1 MAAVAVTGDIG
12 AGKSTV
18 SKLLA
23 HNLSCECFSADV
35 IAKSMWLR
43 EDVKAQAVN
52 HFGSEILDSSGEII
66 LPELA
71 SLVFSDESNHAFVNA
86 LIHPLVMNELE
97 ELSRKY
103 GEAVV
108 EIPLLF
114 EASGLERVETCRHEI
129 FNACGLEW
137 IDAVIYVAADFETR
151 AQRCEL
157 QRGWSTD
164 ELMRRERFL
173 LPREERIAMSD
184 YVLHN
189 DRGISELEEEINRLG
204 EKLHERK

>member
-23 HNLSCECFSADV
+23 HNLSCECLSADV

-52 HFGSEILDSSGEII
+52 HFGSEILDSSGEIM

-86 LIHPLVMNELE
+86 LIHPLVMSELE
-97 ELSRKY
+97 KLSR
-103 GEAVV
+103 VHDDIV
-108 EIPLLF
+108 LEIPLLF
-114 EASGLERVETCRHEI
+114 EAGHHEWVDMI
-129 FNACGLEW
+129 
-137 IDAVIYVAADFETR
+137 VYVAADFQTR
-151 AQRCEL
+151 ARRCEL
-157 QRGWSTD
+157 QRGWKAD